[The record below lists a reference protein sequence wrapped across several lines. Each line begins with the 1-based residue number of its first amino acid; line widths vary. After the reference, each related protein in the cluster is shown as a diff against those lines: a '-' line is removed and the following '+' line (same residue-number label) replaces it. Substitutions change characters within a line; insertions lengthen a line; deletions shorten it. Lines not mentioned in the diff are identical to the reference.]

1 MTVDFPTILWTLL
14 NFAILFFLLKKF
26 LFKPVTE
33 LMEKRTNDIQND
45 INSARLKLEEA
56 EKTKNEYA
64 ATLST
69 AAAKRE
75 DIIQTAKDAA
85 AKDAEEII
93 RQARFEADNIIS
105 KAKEAIE
112 FEKQNALKDIRNE
125 ITSLAFAAAS
135 KILQKNVD
143 TEANKKIVQNFLD
156 EEGVA

>member
-56 EKTKNEYA
+56 ENTKNEYA

-105 KAKEAIE
+105 KAREAIA
-112 FEKQNALKDIRNE
+112 FEKQNCP
-125 ITSLAFAAAS
+125 
-135 KILQKNVD
+135 
-143 TEANKKIVQNFLD
+143 
-156 EEGVA
+156 